1 MSKLTEV
8 MREPR
13 LLHPERG
20 RCMPIGHRGAPKDYP
35 ENTLESFQRALE
47 AGVWMVELD
56 VRQSSDG
63 VLFVFHDD
71 KLDRLCGSEGSI
83 EDSTSKALAKLKV
96 EGWFKIPKLS
106 EVLVQLREK
115 VWVNVEV
122 KTGDPAKVAAALKE
136 GGMADQAIVSSF
148 DWKIIAGMNQASP
161 EIARGLISEEAIAP
175 DAAAAALDE
184 HSAVGWFPRHDRVDG
199 QLVEVL
205 HAAGV
210 SVVPWT
216 VDDEPEMRRLLKL
229 GVDGLISNDVTT
241 VVRATS

>member
-1 MSKLTEV
+1 
-8 MREPR
+8 
-13 LLHPERG
+13 
-20 RCMPIGHRGAPKDYP
+20 MPIGHRGAPRDYP

-63 VLFVFHDD
+63 ALMVFHDD
-71 KLDRLCGSEGSI
+71 QLDRLTGTAGTI
-83 EDSTSKALAKLKV
+83 EASTSKALAKLKV

-106 EVLVQLREK
+106 EVLVLLREK
-115 VWVNVEV
+115 VWLNVEV
-122 KTGDPAKVAAALKE
+122 KSGDPAKVAAALKE
-136 GGMADQAIVSSF
+136 GGMADQSIVTSF
-148 DWKIIAGMNQASP
+148 DWKIIAGMNQAAP
-161 EIARGLISEEAIAP
+161 EIARGLLSEDVIAP
-175 DAAAAALDE
+175 DAAASALDE
-184 HSAVGWFPRHDRVDG
+184 HGAVGWFPRHDRVDAK
-199 QLVEVL
+199 LIEVL

-216 VDDEPEMRRLLKL
+216 VDDEAEMRRLVQL